1 MLHVVLNSVASPLTL
16 LIRSKYFR
24 ALLTNGMRESGE
36 RSTTVPGQSPDAVRA
51 VVGFMYGIDISMNSP
66 VIAEVLELADF
77 YMMDDLMESVE
88 AIACKTINQG
98 NYLKLC
104 ETAEKLDNKKLIS
117 RCVRFVISEAE
128 EVDMQ
133 AIYHLPKICLAA
145 MVPESL
151 KVHYSYAKIC

>member
-1 MLHVVLNSVASPLTL
+1 MLHVALNSVASPLTL

-24 ALLTNGMRESGE
+24 ALLTNGMRESSE
-36 RSTTVPGQSPDAVRA
+36 RSTTVRGQSPDAVRA
-51 VVGFMYGIDISMNSP
+51 VVGYMYGIDISMNSP

-77 YMMDDLMESVE
+77 YMMEDLKESVE
-88 AIACKTINQG
+88 AIAINQG

-117 RCVRFVISEAE
+117 RCVTFVISEAE